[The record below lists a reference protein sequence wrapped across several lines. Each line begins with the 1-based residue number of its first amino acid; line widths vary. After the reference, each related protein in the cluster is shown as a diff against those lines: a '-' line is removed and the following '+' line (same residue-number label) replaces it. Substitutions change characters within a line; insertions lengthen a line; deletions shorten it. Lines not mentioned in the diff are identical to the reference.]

1 MIYAILII
9 KGVNCEKAYM
19 LVRNTFQN
27 NSIIGFSIPGILCMW
42 DAMYPLENV
51 LLMRK

>member
-9 KGVNCEKAYM
+9 KGVNCEKTFT

-27 NSIIGFSIPGILCMW
+27 NSIFGFSIPSILSMW
-42 DAMYPLENV
+42 DTMYPLENILV
-51 LLMRK
+51 MRK